1 MAIGGVPVQSM
12 SMTCNAS
19 FVCRKFCAARQSESY
34 NRHELSMHAQ
44 LVAIFRHTHKWGA
57 KHYLV

>member
-12 SMTCNAS
+12 SMTCNAN
-19 FVCRKFCAARQSESY
+19 FVCRKICAAIQSESY
-34 NRHELSMHAQ
+34 NRHEASMHAQ
-44 LVAIFRHTHKWGA
+44 LVAIFKHAHKWGA